1 MVTLQETPAYLDAS
15 TACPRWTRLGQVW
28 RTPADG
34 TGMSL
39 AEQSCMSSLGD
50 VALGCIITA
59 FCPSGALAG
68 SEMAGPAD
76 V

>member
-15 TACPRWTRLGQVW
+15 TACHRWTRLAQVW

-39 AEQSCMSSLGD
+39 AELSYMSSLGD
-50 VALGCIITA
+50 VTS
-59 FCPSGALAG
+59 FCPSGALAV